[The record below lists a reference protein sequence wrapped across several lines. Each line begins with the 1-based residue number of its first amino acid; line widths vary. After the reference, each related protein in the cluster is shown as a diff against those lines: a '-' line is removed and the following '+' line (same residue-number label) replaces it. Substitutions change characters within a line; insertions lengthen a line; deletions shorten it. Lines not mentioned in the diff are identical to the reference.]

1 MGLGQIN
8 LKIIKNKLKVVPDTN
23 QGIKTM
29 EENIQKETISFPIT
43 LYYIF
48 NSTHSHFIEVDY
60 KPVTIKD
67 KTEYD
72 NYKNCLLVKDEATA
86 KNIVELLK
94 IIFHIVKI

>member
-1 MGLGQIN
+1 M
-8 LKIIKNKLKVVPDTN
+8 PDTN

-48 NSTHSHFIEVDY
+48 NSTHSHLREVNY
-60 KPVTIKD
+60 KEVTIKD
-67 KTEYD
+67 QTEYD

-86 KNIVELLK
+86 KNLVELLK

>member
-1 MGLGQIN
+1 M
-8 LKIIKNKLKVVPDTN
+8 PDTN

-48 NSTHSHFIEVDY
+48 NSTHSHFIEVNS

-67 KTEYD
+67 QTEYD
-72 NYKNCLLVKDEATA
+72 NYKNRLLVQDQASA

>member
-1 MGLGQIN
+1 M
-8 LKIIKNKLKVVPDTN
+8 PDTN

-29 EENIQKETISFPIT
+29 EENKQETINFPIT

-48 NSTHSHFIEVDY
+48 NSTHSHFIEVKY
-60 KPVTIKD
+60 KDVTIKS
-67 KTEYD
+67 KEEYD
-72 NYKNCLLVKDEATA
+72 KYENCLLVKDEATA

>member
-1 MGLGQIN
+1 
-8 LKIIKNKLKVVPDTN
+8 
-23 QGIKTM
+23 M

-86 KNIVELLK
+86 KKIVELLK
-94 IIFHIVKI
+94 NIFKSYKV

>member
-8 LKIIKNKLKVVPDTN
+8 QNIIKNKLNVVPDTN

-29 EENIQKETISFPIT
+29 EENKQETINFPIT

-48 NSTHSHFIEVDY
+48 NSTHSHFIEVDS

-67 KTEYD
+67 QTEYD

-94 IIFHIVKI
+94 IIFYIVKI

>member
-1 MGLGQIN
+1 LGLGQIN
-8 LKIIKNKLKVVPDTN
+8 QKIIKNKLKVVPDTN

-29 EENIQKETISFPIT
+29 EENIQKETINFPIT

-67 KTEYD
+67 QTEYD
-72 NYKNCLLVKDEATA
+72 NYKNCLLVKDKATA